1 MARRKNTLKCTTD
14 GSRIPAPPH
23 ARARATGLWWSTPT
37 AGKCEPGAARL
48 GGRAVAAGG
57 ASCTWRILDERERP
71 RKIVNASCV
80 DRHVWRV
87 VRERAPACFSACGSP
102 PPPAWPAPLKPH
114 TDCELHCFYSTMCDT
129 RPCPS
134 PLLPPPPPFRA
145 SYWCIHHTRV
155 RTGTTHRASKTCPCA
170 HSGTWFPSMRHA
182 KTELLTARPTEPRGE
197 QIGNY
202 RNV

>member
-134 PLLPPPPPFRA
+134 PLASSAGRSDAEITDSGSFSPCLDHCESGHTLLFSAKFR
-145 SYWCIHHTRV
+145 
-155 RTGTTHRASKTCPCA
+155 
-170 HSGTWFPSMRHA
+170 
-182 KTELLTARPTEPRGE
+182 
-197 QIGNY
+197 
-202 RNV
+202 